1 MRVSAITLSSQQT
14 FSNTKINNSRRAD
27 SKQAPASKALKN
39 PSKMDSQK
47 NNKIYDSINE
57 WKYFCHQQ
65 IEQGKLNIIA

>member
-1 MRVSAITLSSQQT
+1 MRVSAVSLNSQQT
-14 FSNTKINNSRRAD
+14 FFNIKNSRKVN
-27 SKQAPASKALKN
+27 SINSEPASKALKS
-39 PSKMDSQK
+39 PSKTDSQK

>member
-1 MRVSAITLSSQQT
+1 MRVSAVSLNSQQT
-14 FSNTKINNSRRAD
+14 FFNIKNSRKVNSNNSE
-27 SKQAPASKALKN
+27 PASKALKN
-39 PSKMDSQK
+39 PSKTDFQK